1 MGKSKRIKVSKNNSK
16 VPLDQ
21 QIEES
26 QTVKSKNRNKI
37 RVTKDEDDEVC

>member
-1 MGKSKRIKVSKNNSK
+1 MGKAERIKVSKNNCK
-16 VPLDQ
+16 VSFSQ

-37 RVTKDEDDEVC
+37 RFRNDEDDEVC